1 MEGECVLK
9 ASNLEVH
16 RGNMK
21 IFDNLSISLMKGEV
35 VALVGDNG
43 SGKTTII
50 ESLCG
55 ITTLKQGEV
64 YWATE
69 SDVYKLIRDSE
80 GRRNPPPPMGLT
92 LQDSGICGEETVSE
106 RLLTSLSVSGLNANP
121 EAISELLT
129 HWDLN
134 HRANSRISQ
143 LSRGLKRRLSVLCG
157 LAPVA
162 LSDSERI
169 AILDEPSEGLD
180 TKSKDLLI
188 KWIKTLSNL
197 NNTILISTHDREI
210 INCASR
216 VLEISNG
223 ILLEEKGKNLGNPCE
238 IPESISNKNQ
248 EATTD
253 LIKWAFRMEYRNP
266 IDTIGKATPAIV
278 ALLLAYA
285 LVGKLEINS
294 DNSNLLAALVLAP
307 SFITCIS
314 SPALATRLMEDGSGK
329 WWNAMVGPMSRV
341 ANSVCG
347 ASLLLPIP
355 LAYLSWFVLVENSSS
370 GFSSEVIVWLWLPAL
385 AMIDLAIAATG
396 LHLLVFDLR
405 RANATPSS
413 LLLVTLAWPFL
424 ELTDA
429 LSTVM
434 TNGMTFELELHNPI
448 ITCLIAS
455 ITSAMI
461 WAAAIFIPEY

>member
-1 MEGECVLK
+1 MAGDCVLK

-21 IFDNLSISLMKGEV
+21 VFDNLSLSLMKGEV
-35 VALVGDNG
+35 VALVGENG
-43 SGKTTII
+43 SGKSTLI

-55 ITTLKQGEV
+55 ITTLKQGTIH
-64 YWATE
+64 WATE
-69 SDVYKLIRDSE
+69 SDVFKLIRDSE

-92 LQDSGICGEETVSE
+92 LQDSGMCGEETVSE
-106 RLLTSLSVSGLNANP
+106 RLLTALSVSGLDAN
-121 EAISELLT
+121 EEVITELLAN
-129 HWDLN
+129 WNLN

-143 LSRGLKRRLSVLCG
+143 LSGGLKRRLSVLCG

-162 LSDSERI
+162 LSDVERI

-180 TKSKDLLI
+180 SKSKNLLI
-188 KWIKTLSNL
+188 NWLITLVSQ
-197 NNTILISTHDREI
+197 NNTILVSTHDQDI

-216 VLEISNG
+216 VLEINNG
-223 ILLEEKGKNLGNPCE
+223 TLLEEKGKNIGDYCE

-248 EATTD
+248 ESTTE
-253 LIKWAFRMEYRNP
+253 LIKWAFRMEFRNP
-266 IDTIGKATPAIV
+266 IDTVGKATPAIV

-285 LVGKLEINS
+285 LVGKLELNTDNS
-294 DNSNLLAALVLAP
+294 DLLAALILAP

-314 SPALATRLMEDGSGK
+314 SPAIVSRLNEDGSGK
-329 WWNAMVGPMSRV
+329 WWNTMVGPVSRV
-341 ANSVCG
+341 VNSICG

-355 LAYLSWFVLVENSSS
+355 LAYLSWFILVDTSSS
-370 GFSSEVIVWLWLPAL
+370 DISTEVVVWLWLPAL
-385 AMIDLAIAATG
+385 VMLDVAIAATG
-396 LHLLVFDLR
+396 LHLLVSDLR
-405 RANATPSS
+405 RANATTSS

-429 LSTVM
+429 LSTIM
-434 TNGMTFELELHNPI
+434 TNGMILELELHNPVV
-448 ITCLIAS
+448 TCLIAS